1 MHLTSRFRKC
11 HLGGNTMRRLLAFAP
26 LVVLSSAFADICV
39 TNKRTQAVIAI
50 PSPSAHLVYGAQ
62 PKQHVEL
69 WLPAGAAPAEGR
81 PVAVYIHGGSWTSGE
96 AVDIVLAEHLKE
108 LLDRGI
114 AVASISYRLLQ
125 DAKGVNPPVKA
136 VKDDVTAA
144 LLKLKASA
152 AAYGVDGDRLGLA
165 GGSAG
170 ACMAL
175 AVALS
180 DGNFLGV
187 SFVAAAYPQTTL
199 DPQEMKAWIPNQ
211 GTYGAHAFG
220 MKWND
225 FLAKRE
231 GLLPEIERYSPAA
244 LARKIDPTIAPE
256 IVMEYWPGSFPASE
270 GKTVKGPVHS
280 AQFGAAFER
289 ICKERGIPCTLLKG
303 PCKEVWKR
311 LADALAGTAD
321 EKEFKPGSKKIYT
334 FDSPSLAPILY
345 GAESRAEGA
354 EATEYCVYL
363 DLEHADGSWTYVE
376 RTFFRSG
383 THGWHRARGVFVP
396 RKPVKRVNFNMLLRG
411 NAKGKAVFRRPFL
424 VRATGPG
431 EFGVSVRSDRPFSDF
446 DIREGW
452 RFDGK
457 STKPFCERVPAAL
470 PVCNPLHDGEL
481 AVWTA
486 PATRVVTPLDFPTD
500 AERALQTVA
509 LDLAQGERESF
520 QVNLSAGAGAGCDG
534 VTLEIGPF
542 LAAGGRR
549 FDGRVT
555 WERVGYLK
563 RENGAA
569 QHPDAPPPTVR
580 WLPDPLL
587 PAAPMKV
594 RAGGTQ
600 GAWVTAHALRRAQP
614 GRYSGVVRVKA
625 GAETLATVPVAL
637 TVRPFALPEHFG
649 MATAFAVMDGFTR
662 AAYPDRFA
670 EMKRRTWDLML
681 DHRLNPDDISRTE
694 PPAVDDLVYARK
706 RGMSLFNILNIVPK
720 PTRPVKW
727 VCYAPPAATDSEAFY
742 ETFAARV
749 RPYRE
754 ELKRHGLAGLGYI
767 YGFDE
772 RAAEYYPGVRRFWE
786 RWRRDF
792 PDIPVMTTAMMYRDM
807 ARAGGDTNLA
817 DRLITD
823 WHCPLTPEY
832 REDFSAALRRDHGM
846 KTWWYVCCS
855 PRHPYANI
863 ASLEYPAREGRMLGW
878 QTWAFRADGLLYWH
892 VNLWPDRIKLDEA
905 DTYFPGWPTANSLHM
920 PGDGILLYPGK
931 ETVLP
936 SIRLAAVRDGVED
949 YERLEAIAARLG
961 RETVRKAA
969 LEVSPS
975 VTEFDRTGERL
986 LGIRTA
992 LADRFEKAR

>member
-1 MHLTSRFRKC
+1 MNVT
-11 HLGGNTMRRLLAFAP
+11 RLFA
-26 LVVLSSAFADICV
+26 VVVSLCALSSAFADICV
-39 TNKRTQAVIAI
+39 TNRRTKAVVAI
-50 PSPSAHLVYGAQ
+50 PSPSARIVYGGAH
-62 PKQHVEL
+62 PKQYVEL
-69 WLPAGAAPAEGR
+69 WLPDGAAPAGGR
-81 PVAVYIHGGSWTSGE
+81 PLAVYIHGGSWTSGE
-96 AVDIVLAEHLKE
+96 AIDIVIAEHLKE
-108 LLDRGI
+108 LLGRDI
-114 AVASISYRLLQ
+114 AVASVSYRLLQ
-125 DAKGVNPPVKA
+125 DAKEVKPPVRA
-136 VKDDVTAA
+136 VRDDVTAA
-144 LLKLKASA
+144 LMKLKSSVAD
-152 AAYGVDGDRLGLA
+152 YGVDADRLGLV

-199 DPQEMKAWIPNQ
+199 DPKEMKEWIPNQ

-225 FLAKRE
+225 YLAKRDAM
-231 GLLPEIERYSPAA
+231 LPEIERYSPAA
-244 LARKIDPTIAPE
+244 LARRLEPTAAPE
-256 IVMEYWPGSFPASE
+256 IVMEYWPGSFPASD
-270 GKTVKGPVHS
+270 GKAVKDPVHS
-280 AQFGAAFER
+280 AQFGIAFER
-289 ICKERGIPCTLLKG
+289 ICKERCMPCALLKG

-311 LADALAGTAD
+311 LADALVGTAG
-321 EKEFKPGSKKIYT
+321 EKEFKPGSKKVYT
-334 FDSPSLAPILY
+334 FDNPSLAPILY

-363 DLEHADGSWTYVE
+363 DLEHSDGTWTYVE
-376 RTFFRSG
+376 RAFFRQG
-383 THGWHRARGVFVP
+383 THGWHRTRGVFVP
-396 RKPVKRVNFNMLLRG
+396 KKPVKRVNFHMFLRG
-411 NAKGKAVFRRPFL
+411 SAKGKATFRRPFL
-424 VRATGPG
+424 KRIDKPG
-431 EFGVSVRSDRPFSDF
+431 ELCVTVRSDRPFSDC

-452 RFDGK
+452 RFDGVK
-457 STKPFCERVPAAL
+457 TAHFSEKVPASL
-470 PVCNPLHDGEL
+470 PVCCPLRPDGL

-486 PATRVVTPLDFPTD
+486 PATRVVTPLDFPGPD
-500 AERALQTVA
+500 EVRPRQGAVPVA
-509 LDLAQGERESF
+509 LDLAQGESESF
-520 QVNLSAGAGAGCDG
+520 QVNVSAGAAAGRDG

-542 LAAGGRR
+542 TARGGRR
-549 FDGRVT
+549 FAGSVK
-555 WERVGYLK
+555 WERVGYVK
-563 RENGAA
+563 RENGYTP
-569 QHPDAPPPTVR
+569 HPDAPPPTVR

-600 GAWVTAHALRRAQP
+600 GAWVTAHATRGAEP
-614 GRYSGVVRVKA
+614 GTYSGEVRVKA
-625 GAETLATVPVAL
+625 GAETMATIPVEIK
-637 TVRPFALPEHFG
+637 VRPFALPEHFG
-649 MATAFAVMDGFTR
+649 MGTAFAVMDGFTR
-662 AAYPDRFA
+662 ASYPDRFA

-694 PPAVDDLVYARK
+694 PPEIEDLVYARK

-727 VCYAPPAATDSEAFY
+727 VCYAPPEATDSDAFY
-742 ETFAARV
+742 DTFAARV

-754 ELKRHGLAGLGYI
+754 ELKRNGLDGLGYI

-772 RAAEYYPGVRRFWE
+772 RAAEYYPGVKRFWE
-786 RWRRDF
+786 KWRKDF

-807 ARAGGDTNLA
+807 ARAGGDTNLQ

-832 REDFSAALRRDHGM
+832 REDFSETLRRDHGM

-855 PRHPYANI
+855 PRHPYANF
-863 ASLEYPAREGRMLGW
+863 ASLEHPAREGRILGW

-892 VNLWPDRIKLDEA
+892 VNLWPDKVKLDES
-905 DTYFPGWPTANSLHM
+905 DTYFPDWRTANRLHM

-931 ETVLP
+931 ATVLP

-961 RETVRKAA
+961 REAVMKAA
-969 LEVSPS
+969 LEVTPS
-975 VTEFDRTGERL
+975 VIDFDRTGDRL
-986 LGIRTA
+986 LKVRSA
-992 LADRFEKAR
+992 LADRFERGRLKKGN